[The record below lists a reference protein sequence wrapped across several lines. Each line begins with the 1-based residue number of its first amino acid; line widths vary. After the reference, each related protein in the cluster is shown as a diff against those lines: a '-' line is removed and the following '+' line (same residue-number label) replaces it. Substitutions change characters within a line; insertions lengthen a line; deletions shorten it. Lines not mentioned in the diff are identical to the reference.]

1 MIVGH
6 WASVLRGVPVWP
18 EFGRGT
24 AQMGFEH
31 GVRALPMVSEEAQQ
45 ELDEI
50 LSYWKERNYTVRVVS
65 VLPEEVNAARQAT
78 LWYWYLGVVGNRR
91 GRYLINLPTVLD
103 KGFNGIKQG
112 K

>member
-1 MIVGH
+1 
-6 WASVLRGVPVWP
+6 
-18 EFGRGT
+18 
-24 AQMGFEH
+24 
-31 GVRALPMVSEEAQQ
+31 MVSEEAQQ